1 MNELVNQYLEAQN
14 QLLRS
19 TIVTD
24 KNGKILDLSAGFE
37 RWSNLVTEMSEAKHK
52 LIFIGNG
59 GSAGIASHQAIDYSK
74 AGGIR
79 AINFS
84 DPSLL
89 TCLANDYGYE
99 HIFEKAIELYADQ
112 GDLVVAISSSGQSPN
127 ILLGMRAAELKN
139 CQTITF
145 SGFRDNNPL
154 RQIGNLNFYTPSD
167 NYTLV
172 ENAHLILSHAF
183 LACYLN
189 PKLKLINQIK
199 GIGFTGNKTKYF
211 YEPAK

>member
-1 MNELVNQYLEAQN
+1 MPINQYLEVQN
-14 QLLRS
+14 QLLRH

-24 KNGKILDLSAGFE
+24 KKWKNFDLSSGFLK
-37 RWSNLVTEMSEAKHK
+37 WSDLATEINTAKRK
-52 LIFIGNG
+52 IIFIGNG
-59 GSAGIASHQAIDYSK
+59 GSAGIASHQAIDYTK

-99 HIFEKAIELYADQ
+99 HVFLKAIELYADS

-127 ILLGMRAAELKN
+127 ILLGIKSAQLKN
-139 CQTITF
+139 CRTITF
-145 SGFRDNNPL
+145 SGFRENNPL
-154 RQIGNLNFYTPSD
+154 RQIGDLNFYTPSE

-189 PKLKLINQIK
+189 PKLKLTSPVKSIS
-199 GIGFTGNKTKYF
+199 FTDL
-211 YEPAK
+211 